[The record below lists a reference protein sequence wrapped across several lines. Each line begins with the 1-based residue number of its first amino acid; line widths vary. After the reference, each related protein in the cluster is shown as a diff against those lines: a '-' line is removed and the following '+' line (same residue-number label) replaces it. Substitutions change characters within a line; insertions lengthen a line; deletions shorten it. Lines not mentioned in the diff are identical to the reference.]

1 MAEFSFPFDVS
12 VAGDRTV
19 TADTFGTML
28 NAMVTN
34 GVVKDADDGLAVSQ
48 SGTPA
53 MSVSVATGRAFV
65 GHTSKRRYYRN
76 TSALT
81 LTIEAADSSNPRD
94 DLIVLEMAEATSTR
108 SVSLKVVKG
117 TAAGSP
123 SDPSLTTSEATFQFA
138 IARVRVG
145 AGVSTIVN
153 ANITD
158 LRSTNGFAGMA
169 LGTGEVSQLTEDTI
183 ASGDFIAFSDESETG
198 DPSNKITVDNLMI
211 TGIPLVPED
220 TVAVASDYM
229 LFLDGGA
236 SGDTNKES
244 IADFISGVASTGLGA
259 SSGQLSVDIS
269 NLSSSITTI
278 ADDYVLMAVD
288 TSGGGLKKV
297 AKSVLVAGLVTGTE
311 ISNVVEDT
319 SPELGGDLDVLE
331 RAIVTGASNR
341 NIALTPHGTGV
352 VRIDGTTGVDIESG
366 AISIKNSGAESYVR
380 FYCESSNAH
389 YTQLQAAPHAQYSG
403 NVTVVLPASADTLV
417 GRATTDT
424 LTNKTLNGG
433 SITSGFGN
441 IDIGSSTIDTT
452 GAVGTG
458 TITVADD
465 AVINL
470 GDEGQVIFG
479 DTAPST
485 DHTATGVVVTMNS
498 GESVTAFNAVY
509 IRTDGEVGPA
519 DADAATS
526 MPAIGVALES
536 KSDGQATKI
545 LISGVLR
552 DDTYNFNAGED
563 LFIGTTAGEITATA
577 PSGSGDTVQKIGVA
591 LSADTIYVNFNT
603 TEVLLA

>member
-278 ADDYVLMAVD
+278 ADDDVLMAVD

-433 SITSGFGN
+433 SITSGFVN

>member
-278 ADDYVLMAVD
+278 ADDDVLMAVD

-441 IDIGSSTIDTT
+441 IDIGSSTFDTT
-452 GAVGTG
+452 GAVATG

-479 DTAPST
+479 ATAPST

>member
-183 ASGDFIAFSDESETG
+183 ASGDFIAFSDDSETG
-198 DPSNKITVDNLMI
+198 VPSNKFTVDNLMI

-278 ADDYVLMAVD
+278 ADDDVLMAVD

-441 IDIGSSTIDTT
+441 IDIGSSTFDTT
-452 GAVGTG
+452 GAVATG

>member
-278 ADDYVLMAVD
+278 ADDDVLMAVD

-441 IDIGSSTIDTT
+441 IDIGSSTFDTT
-452 GAVGTG
+452 GAVATG

>member
-229 LFLDGGA
+229 LFLDGGG

-278 ADDYVLMAVD
+278 ADDDVLMAVD

>member
-278 ADDYVLMAVD
+278 ADDDVLMAVD

-485 DHTATGVVVTMNS
+485 DHTATGVVVSMNS

-552 DDTYNFNAGED
+552 AET
-563 LFIGTTAGEITATA
+563 
-577 PSGSGDTVQKIGVA
+577 
-591 LSADTIYVNFNT
+591 
-603 TEVLLA
+603 

>member
-278 ADDYVLMAVD
+278 ADDDVLMAVD

-319 SPELGGDLDVLE
+319 APELGGDLDVLE

-485 DHTATGVVVTMNS
+485 DHTATGVVVSMNS

>member
-278 ADDYVLMAVD
+278 ADDDVLMAVD

-485 DHTATGVVVTMNS
+485 DHTATGVVVSMNS

-545 LISGVLR
+545 LISGVIR

>member
-278 ADDYVLMAVD
+278 ADDDVLMAVD

-331 RAIVTGASNR
+331 RAIVTGASNSY
-341 NIALTPHGTGV
+341 IALTPHGTGV

-441 IDIGSSTIDTT
+441 IDIGSSTFDTT
-452 GAVGTG
+452 GAVATG

-485 DHTATGVVVTMNS
+485 DHTATGVVVSMNS

>member
-278 ADDYVLMAVD
+278 ADDDVLMAVD

>member
-34 GVVKDADDGLAVSQ
+34 GVVKDADDALAVSQ

-81 LTIEAADSSNPRD
+81 LTIEAADGSNPRD
-94 DLIVLEMAEATSTR
+94 DLIVLEMAEATGTR
-108 SVSLKVVKG
+108 SVALKVVKG

-123 SDPSLTTSEATFQFA
+123 SDPSLTTTEATFQFA

-145 AGVSTIVN
+145 TGVSTIVN

-169 LGTGEVSQLTEDTI
+169 LGAGEISQLTTDTI
-183 ASGDFIAFSDESETG
+183 SSGDFIGFSDESETG
-198 DPSNKITVDNLMI
+198 DPSNKITVDNLME
-211 TGIPLVPED
+211 TALNFVTED

-229 LFLDGGA
+229 VFLDGGA
-236 SGDTNKES
+236 SGNANKES

-278 ADDYVLMAVD
+278 ADDDVLMAVD

-297 AKSVLVAGLVTGTE
+297 AKSVLVAGLVTGNE

-352 VRIDGTTGVDIESG
+352 VRIDGSTGVDIESG
-366 AISIKNSGAESYVR
+366 AISIKNAGAESYVR

-424 LTNKTLNGG
+424 LTNKTL
-433 SITSGFGN
+433 TSPTMTGVTV
-441 IDIGSSTIDTT
+441 DETIHTGVGALSNDTHK
-452 GAVGTG
+452 GVVLEFLAGESLAVGDWVYMS
-458 TITVADD
+458 TVDGRVSKADANDTADD
-465 AVINL
+465 
-470 GDEGQVIFG
+470 G
-479 DTAPST
+479 
-485 DHTATGVVVTMNS
+485 H
-498 GESVTAFNAVY
+498 Y
-509 IRTDGEVGPA
+509 
-519 DADAATS
+519 
-526 MPAIGVALES
+526 PAIGVAVSAQGSAGSAVRVLTHGVYND
-536 KSDGQATKI
+536 SDGFGG
-545 LISGVLR
+545 S
-552 DDTYNFNAGED
+552 D
-563 LFIGTTAGEITATA
+563 LTEGKQLFLSETAGTVTATA
-577 PSGSGDTVQKIGVA
+577 PSDDGDIVQVCGIAVGPRDV
-591 LSADTIYVNFNT
+591 LVNPSLDII
-603 TEVLLA
+603 EHD

>member
-278 ADDYVLMAVD
+278 ADDDVLMAVD

-441 IDIGSSTIDTT
+441 IDIGSSTFDTT
-452 GAVGTG
+452 GAVATG

-485 DHTATGVVVTMNS
+485 DHTATGVVVSMNS

>member
-278 ADDYVLMAVD
+278 ADDDVLMAVD

-366 AISIKNSGAESYVR
+366 AISIKHAGAESYVR

>member
-1 MAEFSFPFDVS
+1 MADFSFPFDVS

-278 ADDYVLMAVD
+278 ADDDVLMAVD

-485 DHTATGVVVTMNS
+485 DHTATGVVVSMNS